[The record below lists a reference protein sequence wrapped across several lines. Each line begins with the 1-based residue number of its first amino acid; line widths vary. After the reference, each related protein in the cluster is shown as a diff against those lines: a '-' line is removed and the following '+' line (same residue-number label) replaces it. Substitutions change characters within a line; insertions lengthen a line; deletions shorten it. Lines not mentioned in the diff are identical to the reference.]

1 VIITLRYTV
10 PLIPDHSTV
19 MELITELVKKWNLI
33 WFLNIK

>member
-19 MELITELVKKWNLI
+19 MELITELVKK
-33 WFLNIK
+33 